1 MNYKIINKNF
11 NLNLPGYPSCYNLK
25 WNEFLNYLGI
35 VIKHEK
41 QSGIISIEDLKQFYN
56 EHKSEYFTDSE

>member
-1 MNYKIINKNF
+1 MT
-11 NLNLPGYPSCYNLK
+11 

-35 VIKHEK
+35 VIKYEK
-41 QSGIISIEDLKQFYN
+41 QSEIISIEDLKYFYN